1 MFGTYTPRLFLAL
14 LAMALLGVACAGD
27 DDEEPT
33 SGATSSSEA
42 AAAAASTETTATS
55 TAPAASDAAMEQFE
69 TFPGDGMPQYGGQLH
84 VAGGNPNTLNYLDN
98 APATAL
104 GIATETHDT
113 LVAWDWKQDRTRYT
127 TPAPGLATS
136 WDVSADGAVW
146 TFHLREDVVWHDGTP
161 FTSADVKATYDH
173 FLNPGDAGPPGR
185 SYVEPFVESVDVPDP
200 HTVVLN
206 LKAPSPTLLINLA
219 TGWAVISA
227 KHDVDKGMDWFK
239 SNINGTGPFRW
250 VPDEFVFDISYQFD
264 RNDDYWAP
272 GLPYLDSIKRFV
284 LADTAANIAAFDTKR
299 IDYTASA
306 TPDQVTDLLQR
317 HENDLERIAQPGIG
331 LRYILWNTRIPP
343 FDDARVRR
351 AMYLWMDRQEFL
363 DKSGNGRGYLGD
375 WVHKETFVDYG
386 TPIEELQRSNLA
398 HNPDK
403 TEARKQ
409 ALELLADAG
418 YTDLG
423 SVKIDVMSRYTSGS
437 SLRGNQVLHSQLR
450 GIGFDAE
457 LRTLERLAGVN
468 ALRSGEYQAA
478 FYGGAGAYLA
488 PESVL
493 NRYVA
498 PSGQRNYTGI
508 KDPIYDK
515 ILADINRTLDP
526 QKRADLMSQMDT
538 YLQQGTYSMHIM
550 FYGQTV
556 VMRWNYLN
564 GQKYTEPFASRYND
578 RTWLTDD
585 APGK

>member
-1 MFGTYTPRLFLAL
+1 MFTKYMPRLL
-14 LAMALLGVACAGD
+14 LVLLTVALLGVACAGD
-27 DDEEPT
+27 DDEET
-33 SGATSSSEA
+33 TASTASSSDT
-42 AAAAASTETTATS
+42 AAAASTDTTAAS
-55 TAPAASDAAMEQFE
+55 TGPVAPSDAAAEQFAV
-69 TFPGDGMPQYGGQLH
+69 FSADGMPQYGGQLH
-84 VAGGNPNTLNYLDN
+84 VAGGNPSTLNYLDN
-98 APATAL
+98 TPATAL
-104 GIATETHDT
+104 GIATETRDT

-127 TPAPGLATS
+127 TPAPGLTTS

-146 TFHLREDVVWHDGTP
+146 TFHLRDDVVWHDGTP

-173 FLNPGDAGPPGR
+173 LLNPGDAGPPGR
-185 SYVEPFVESVDVPDP
+185 SYVEPFVESVDAPDAY
-200 HTVVLN
+200 TVILN

-219 TGWAVISA
+219 TGWAVIAA
-227 KHDVDKGMDWFK
+227 KNDFDKGLDWFK
-239 SNINGTGPFRW
+239 TNINGTGPFRW
-250 VPDEFVFDISYQFD
+250 VPDEFEFDISYQFD
-264 RNDDYWAP
+264 RNDNYWAP

-284 LADTAANIAAFDTKR
+284 LSDTAANIAAFETKR
-299 IDYTASA
+299 IDYTTSAS
-306 TPDQVTDLLQR
+306 PDQVTDILQR
-317 HENDLERIAQPGIG
+317 HGDTLERIAQPGIG
-331 LRYILWNTRIPP
+331 LRYILWNTRMPP
-343 FDDARVRR
+343 FDDPKVRQ
-351 AMYLWMDRQEFL
+351 AMYLWMDRQAFL

-386 TPIEELQRSNLA
+386 TPLAELQRDNLA

-409 ALELLADAG
+409 ALELLAEAG
-418 YTDLG
+418 WTDLG

-437 SLRGNQVLHSQLR
+437 SLIGNQILHSQLR
-450 GIGFDAE
+450 EMGWDAE
-457 LRTLERLAGVN
+457 LRTLERLAGVD
-468 ALRSGEYQAA
+468 ALRKGDYQAA

-498 PSGQRNYTGI
+498 PTGQRNYTGV
-508 KDPIYDK
+508 KDPIYEK

-526 QKRADLMSQMDT
+526 QKRSELMAQMDT

-556 VMRWNYLN
+556 ILRWNYLK
-564 GQKYTEPFASRYND
+564 GQKYTQPFASRYND